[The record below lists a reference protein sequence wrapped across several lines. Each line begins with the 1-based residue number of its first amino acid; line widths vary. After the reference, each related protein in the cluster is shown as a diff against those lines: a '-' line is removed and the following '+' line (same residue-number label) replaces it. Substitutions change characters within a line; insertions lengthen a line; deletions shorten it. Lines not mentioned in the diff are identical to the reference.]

1 MQPAPPAQTR
11 PRRITKMPARY
22 ADFDMSAEAMD
33 SEVSSSAE
41 FGDNGL
47 VGVWDVDKDDIMYR
61 KEVTSQLAS
70 LAAMFENLL
79 TAICG

>member
-1 MQPAPPAQTR
+1 MVRWWRLEQFFCAVTHLFLGRKPS
-11 PRRITKMPARY
+11 Y
-22 ADFDMSAEAMD
+22 VDYMSRLYHCKFLFT
-33 SEVSSSAE
+33 SRV
-41 FGDNGL
+41 L
-47 VGVWDVDKDDIMYR
+47 VWDVDKDDIVYR

>member
-1 MQPAPPAQTR
+1 MLV
-11 PRRITKMPARY
+11 IKTK
-22 ADFDMSAEAMD
+22 
-33 SEVSSSAE
+33 
-41 FGDNGL
+41 L
-47 VGVWDVDKDDIMYR
+47 VLWDVDKDDIMYR